1 MKFNRQGGILL
12 HPTSLVS
19 PYGIGD
25 LGPGAF
31 AWIDFLASSGC
42 RLWQVLPLGPTG
54 YGDSPYQSFST
65 FAGNPYLIS
74 PKVLLDEGLLT
85 PVDLEVMPSFP
96 ANRVDFGAV
105 ISWKLALLEKAYT
118 HFEQSDNA
126 GLRLAFDQ
134 FTQEQSTWL
143 EDFAL
148 FMALKE
154 AHHGRPWTNWEVAL
168 RDRHPQAIVA
178 ARQKYSHAIKRQ
190 AFCQFLFS
198 RQWTDVREYA
208 AKHQIRIIGD
218 IPIFVAHDSSDV
230 WAHRNLYY
238 LNDKGQ
244 PTVVA
249 GVPPDYFSKTGQ
261 LWGNP
266 LYNWD
271 KHAQDGYDWWLR
283 RISAAL
289 NMVDF
294 IRMDHFRG
302 FAGYWEVPGG
312 APTAEKGRWVTGP
325 GKSFFQVVQNRLG
338 ELPFIA
344 EDLGVITPDVVDLRD
359 HFQLP
364 GMRVLQF
371 AFTDTSDNPFLPHHY
386 VEQCVAYTG
395 THDNDTVRGWYE
407 RVDDKEKAFYRKYMN
422 RDGNQVA
429 WDLIRCVWS
438 SVAVFALAPI
448 QDFLN
453 LGNEARINYPGNPVG
468 NWAWRLQEGA
478 LTPELAQRIKDLNIL
493 YSRG

>member
-1 MKFNRQGGILL
+1 MKFERQGGILL
-12 HPTSLVS
+12 HPTSLSS

-25 LGPGAF
+25 LGPGAY

-65 FAGNPYLIS
+65 FAGNHYLIS
-74 PKVLLDEGLLT
+74 PQALLDEGLLT
-85 PVDLEVMPSFP
+85 PADLEDMPSFP
-96 ANRVDFGAV
+96 AIRVDFGKL
-105 ISWKLALLEKAYT
+105 ISWKLALLEKSYT
-118 HFEQSDNA
+118 HFEQS
-126 GLRLAFDQ
+126 GKTEIRQAFEQ
-134 FTQEQSTWL
+134 FTREQAVWL
-143 EDFAL
+143 EDYAL

-154 AHHGRPWTNWEVAL
+154 AHQGRPWTQWEVPL
-168 RDRHPQAIVA
+168 RDRHPEAIA
-178 ARQKYSHAIKRQ
+178 AACEKYSHAIKRE
-190 AFCQFLFS
+190 AFCQFLFFHQWNKV
-198 RQWTDVREYA
+198 RQYA
-208 AKHQIRIIGD
+208 AKFQIRIIGD

-230 WAHRNLYY
+230 WAHRDLYY
-238 LNDKGQ
+238 LNEKGQ

-266 LYNWD
+266 LYHWD
-271 KHAQDGYDWWLR
+271 KHARDGFDWWLR

-312 APTAEKGRWVTGP
+312 ALTAEKGRWVTGP

-344 EDLGVITPDVVDLRD
+344 EDLGVITPDVVELRD
-359 HFQLP
+359 HFKLP

-371 AFTDTSDNPFLPHHY
+371 AFTDDSDNPFLPHHY

-395 THDNDTVRGWYE
+395 THDNDTVRGWYA
-407 RVDDKEKAFYRKYMN
+407 RVDDKEKAFYRKYMD
-422 RDGNQVA
+422 RDGSQVA
-429 WDLIRCVWS
+429 WDLIRAVWA
-438 SVAVFALAPI
+438 SVAVFAIAPI

-453 LGNEARINYPGNPVG
+453 LDNEARINYPGNPVG
-468 NWAWRLQEGA
+468 NWAWRLTEGV
-478 LTPELAQRIKDLNIL
+478 LTPELALRIKELNKL